1 MSRRDSYFVYI
12 VSYKKHIKSSSH
24 LDQKTQK
31 TLLAVSCGSMNLI
44 KMSSDSYVN
53 VSFQKLYWQNESERH
68 LNFRFIINRNFLFPQ
83 KLIWIWYMV
92 SYRGN
97 ITLKIDENVF
107 FSSSYSCFN
116 ICESRC
122 LWSGGKRLMN

>member
-12 VSYKKHIKSSSH
+12 VSCKKHIKSSSH
-24 LDQKTQK
+24 LDQKT
-31 TLLAVSCGSMNLI
+31 LLAASCGSMNLI

-53 VSFQKLYWQNESERH
+53 VSFRKLYWQNESERH

-92 SYRGN
+92 SYLGN

-107 FSSSYSCFN
+107 FFPPSYSCFN

-122 LWSGGKRLMN
+122 LWSGGKHLMN

>member
-12 VSYKKHIKSSSH
+12 VSCKKHIKSSSH
-24 LDQKTQK
+24 LDQKT
-31 TLLAVSCGSMNLI
+31 LLAASCGSMNLI

-53 VSFQKLYWQNESERH
+53 VSFRKLYWQNESERH
-68 LNFRFIINRNFLFPQ
+68 LNFRFIINRNVLFPQ

-92 SYRGN
+92 SYLGN

-107 FSSSYSCFN
+107 FFPLHSHALISVNPGVCGQVAS
-116 ICESRC
+116 I
-122 LWSGGKRLMN
+122 